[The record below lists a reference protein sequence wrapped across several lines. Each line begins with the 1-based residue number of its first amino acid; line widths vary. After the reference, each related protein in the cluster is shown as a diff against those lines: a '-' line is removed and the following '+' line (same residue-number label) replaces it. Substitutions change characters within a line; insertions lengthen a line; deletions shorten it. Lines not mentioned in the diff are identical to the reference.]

1 MILHRRPLADRG
13 SPGRT
18 NGNAVINPRI
28 RVCSTVVLRSCLQP
42 RATAL
47 WCLRSVSVN
56 GGMPAPSVIDNEH
69 QSSSVTTGCP
79 TVCSTTSTLS
89 STTAATHGT
98 SWRLSPGLSYPSA
111 CAIGPIGS
119 DQRDLVLMARWS
131 DRTGVSLTLQKTPF
145 RCSNLTIPCPGSTRP
160 CSRRTSWRTLANNL
174 RKMGLYA

>member
-1 MILHRRPLADRG
+1 MGDRTRSDAAPCSIGSNRHISTTREGNLSSTDFCCYATPETGPRWGTLESIVWPMILHRRPLADRG

-69 QSSSVTTGCP
+69 QSSCVTTGCP
-79 TVCSTTSTLS
+79 IACSTTPL
-89 STTAATHGT
+89 
-98 SWRLSPGLSYPSA
+98 
-111 CAIGPIGS
+111 
-119 DQRDLVLMARWS
+119 S
-131 DRTGVSLTLQKTPF
+131 DRPLL
-145 RCSNLTIPCPGSTRP
+145 RCLEQAGSSALDHHVHR
-160 CSRRTSWRTLANNL
+160 LARL
-174 RKMGLYA
+174 GASVLIS

>member
-69 QSSSVTTGCP
+69 QSSCATTGSRTVSSSP
-79 TVCSTTSTLS
+79 TRTY
-89 STTAATHGT
+89 STTAVMHGT
-98 SWRLSPGLSYPSA
+98 DLSISLGPSCPSG
-111 CAIGPIGS
+111 CASGHIGS
-119 DQRDLVLMARWS
+119 DQWALVLLLICSMFPMQFQP
-131 DRTGVSLTLQKTPF
+131 DHILT
-145 RCSNLTIPCPGSTRP
+145 
-160 CSRRTSWRTLANNL
+160 
-174 RKMGLYA
+174 

>member
-98 SWRLSPGLSYPSA
+98 SWRLSPGLSCPSA

-119 DQRDLVLMARWS
+119 DQRDLVLEKPSPGYHPIRSNCTTPGLITASSYCRIAFILI
-131 DRTGVSLTLQKTPF
+131 DAKDPLQAFCVP
-145 RCSNLTIPCPGSTRP
+145 NPGG
-160 CSRRTSWRTLANNL
+160 LA
-174 RKMGLYA
+174 

>member
-79 TVCSTTSTLS
+79 TVCSTTSTSSPPPPRPLEKAGGPALDYPFHRLARFGPSVLIRETWYYSLRDDLLS
-89 STTAATHGT
+89 
-98 SWRLSPGLSYPSA
+98 
-111 CAIGPIGS
+111 
-119 DQRDLVLMARWS
+119 
-131 DRTGVSLTLQKTPF
+131 
-145 RCSNLTIPCPGSTRP
+145 
-160 CSRRTSWRTLANNL
+160 
-174 RKMGLYA
+174 

>member
-98 SWRLSPGLSYPSA
+98 SWRLSPGLSCPSA

-119 DQRDLVLMARWS
+119 DQRDLVLALWRRHIMFSLTSGDGQVSAADDVGVWS
-131 DRTGVSLTLQKTPF
+131 DVFG
-145 RCSNLTIPCPGSTRP
+145 
-160 CSRRTSWRTLANNL
+160 RR
-174 RKMGLYA
+174 

>member
-69 QSSSVTTGCP
+69 QSSCATTGSRTVSSSP
-79 TVCSTTSTLS
+79 TRTYSI
-89 STTAATHGT
+89 TAVMHGT
-98 SWRLSPGLSYPSA
+98 DLSISLGPSCPSG
-111 CAIGPIGS
+111 CASGHIGS
-119 DQRDLVLMARWS
+119 DRWASVLGIALSTNRKNRVLRARATNDS
-131 DRTGVSLTLQKTPF
+131 CETPNPEQTFHIATAGIPICSGVPTVTA
-145 RCSNLTIPCPGSTRP
+145 T
-160 CSRRTSWRTLANNL
+160 A
-174 RKMGLYA
+174 